1 MQGWAE
7 GRRTHLAD
15 APKAAAILLEG
26 EGLLALIFMSL
37 VFTAWTGGQ
46 GTGGT
51 GLVAEQ
57 ETSSSS

>member
-1 MQGWAE
+1 ME
-7 GRRTHLAD
+7 GRHTHLAD

-26 EGLLALIFMSL
+26 EGLLAPIFMSL

-57 ETSSSS
+57 